1 MSKETTPAPKAG
13 ATTRGQL
20 ADAAGPL
27 LSLII
32 VLKRTKSLD
41 DLPDLRAKVEKMI
54 LEFRSRLRDQAVP
67 PGDIDD
73 ATYAVAATFDETMLN
88 AQWAGRDDWERNALA
103 KTYCNDEFVGLGFF
117 DKLTQ
122 LRRSSSPKRDVIEVF
137 YYCLVSGFQGKL
149 VETPGQLADLV
160 DEISKEIATPDKT
173 VSANAYK
180 DKAGRLEPLRN
191 FPWPIIAVVGVFVP
205 LLVWL
210 VAWNIVDRHADS
222 IRRAFAGF

>member
-1 MSKETTPAPKAG
+1 MSKEPAAG
-13 ATTRGQL
+13 AKTPVTRGQL

-32 VLKRTKSLD
+32 VLKRTYSLD
-41 DLPDLRAKVEKMI
+41 SLTDLRNKVEKMI
-54 LEFRSRLRDQAVP
+54 LEFRSRLRDLGTP
-67 PGDIDD
+67 PQDTDD
-73 ATYAVAATFDETMLN
+73 ATYAIAATFDETLLN

-103 KTYCNDEFVGLGFF
+103 RTYCNDEFVGLGFF

-122 LRRSSSPKRDVIEVF
+122 LRRSSSPRRDVIEVF

-160 DEISKEIATPDKT
+160 DEISKEIAAPEKA
-173 VSANAYK
+173 VSVNAIPEG
-180 DKAGRLEPLRN
+180 AGRLEPLRT
-191 FPWPIIAVVGVFVP
+191 FPWPIIAVVGIFVP

-210 VAWNIVDRHADS
+210 VAWNVVDRHAEN
-222 IRRAFAGF
+222 IRRAFAGY